1 MLRWPGLLLVV
12 AALLSLLLHLGSIF
26 NEQIYAWLTQQ
37 PYTTSELKKVT
48 QKLSDI
54 AQAEDARPDSL
65 KGIKPADHQL
75 VYLHR
80 GPVLQKKA
88 LEKPVVLAS
97 KKSPAKIAASSAP
110 AAEQVASSVVAHT
123 ASEPVKEVVV
133 ATVASSVKPM
143 ALIASQVLEEELPP
157 LKESPL
163 VTEQTYP
170 AAVEITYAYGIFP
183 IRMSWNAVNG
193 QYSLKLR
200 GALFSKS
207 RTFVSDGE
215 VGQKG
220 VIPHRFAD
228 YRDGKLVNEALFN
241 WDDKQVTIKDGGSSK
256 VEELKAGDQDIFS
269 AAFQLALQG
278 SRMKDFTFTVASGR
292 KIYKDVP
299 FEISGQAS
307 LRLGDKQIEAILLRG
322 RFEDRTFDFWLAPQ
336 WHNMPVRMTLSLGSE
351 GSFDIWAN
359 DIKINGEMVLEPPS
373 NSHNSNSNRMMR
385 R

>member
-12 AALLSLLLHLGSIF
+12 AALLSLLLHLGWIF

-37 PYTTSELKKVT
+37 PYTSSELKKVT
-48 QKLSDI
+48 QKLRDI
-54 AQAEDARPDSL
+54 GQAEDARPDGL
-65 KGIKPADHQL
+65 KGIKPVDHQL

-80 GPVLQKKA
+80 GPVLQQKD
-88 LEKPVVLAS
+88 LEKPVVLAA
-97 KKSPAKIAASSAP
+97 KKSPAKIAASRASAV
-110 AAEQVASSVVAHT
+110 EQVASSVVAQ
-123 ASEPVKEVVV
+123 AANEPVKEVV
-133 ATVASSVKPM
+133 ATAASSVKPM
-143 ALIASQVLEEELPP
+143 TLIASPVLEQELPP
-157 LKESPL
+157 PKESPL
-163 VTEQTYP
+163 VTELSYP

-183 IRMSWNAVNG
+183 IRMSWKAENG

-207 RTFVSDGE
+207 RSFVSDGE

-228 YRDGKLVNEALFN
+228 YRDGKLVNEAVFN
-241 WDDKQVTIKDGGSSK
+241 WDDKQVSIKDGGTIK

>member
-1 MLRWPGLLLVV
+1 MLRWPGLLLGI

-37 PYTTSELKKVT
+37 PYTESELKKVT

-54 AQAEDARPDSL
+54 AEADDARPAGL
-65 KGIKPADHQL
+65 KGIKPVDHQV

-80 GPVLQKKA
+80 GPVQQVP
-88 LEKPVVLAS
+88 EKPVVRVA
-97 KKSPAKIAASSAP
+97 KKSPTKITASRASAV
-110 AAEQVASSVVAHT
+110 EQVVSSVVAHA
-123 ASEPVKEVVV
+123 ASEVAKEVVE
-133 ATVASSVKPM
+133 ATVASSVKPV
-143 ALIASQVLEEELPP
+143 ALIASPVLEEELPP

-170 AAVEITYAYGIFP
+170 AEVEITYAYGIFP
-183 IRMSWNAVNG
+183 IRMSWQAVNG
-193 QYSLKLR
+193 HYSLRLR

-207 RTFVSDGE
+207 RAFVSDGE

-228 YRDGKLVNEALFN
+228 YRDEKLINEAVFN

-256 VEELKAGDQDIFS
+256 VEALKAGDQDIFS

>member
-1 MLRWPGLLLVV
+1 MLRWPGLLLGI

-37 PYTTSELKKVT
+37 PFTSSDLKKVT

-54 AQAEDARPDSL
+54 GQLDDARPVGL

-80 GPVLQKKA
+80 GPVLQEKV
-88 LEKPVVLAS
+88 LEKPVVLAV
-97 KKSPAKIAASSAP
+97 KKSLAKMAASRVP
-110 AAEQVASSVVAHT
+110 AV
-123 ASEPVKEVVV
+123 EPAKEVVV

-143 ALIASQVLEEELPP
+143 ALIASPVLEEELPP

-170 AAVEITYAYGIFP
+170 AEVEITYAYGMFP
-183 IRMSWNAVNG
+183 IRMSWKAENG

-207 RTFVSDGE
+207 RAFVSDGE
-215 VGQKG
+215 VGKKG

-228 YRDGKLVNEALFN
+228 YRDEKLINEALFN

-373 NSHNSNSNRMMR
+373 SSRNSNPNRMMR

>member
-1 MLRWPGLLLVV
+1 MLRWPGLLLVS
-12 AALLSLLLHLGSIF
+12 AALLSLLLHLASIF
-26 NEQIYAWLTQQ
+26 SEQLYAWATQQ
-37 PYTTSELKKVT
+37 PYTESELKKVT
-48 QKLSDI
+48 QKLSDV
-54 AQAEDARPDSL
+54 AQAEEARPEGL
-65 KGIKPADHQL
+65 KGVKPAEHQL
-75 VYLHR
+75 VFLHK
-80 GPVLQKKA
+80 GPLISEKPPA
-88 LEKPVVLAS
+88 PKPVVKVKKTSPVKVAASRVLAVAS
-97 KKSPAKIAASSAP
+97 QASAVLAEKPIIFASAASSVAP
-110 AAEQVASSVVAHT
+110 APLLASA
-123 ASEPVKEVVV
+123 PEV
-133 ATVASSVKPM
+133 
-143 ALIASQVLEEELPP
+143 EEVLPP

-163 VTEQTYP
+163 TAEQTYP
-170 AAVEITYAYGIFP
+170 TQVEITYAYGIFP
-183 IRMSWNAVNG
+183 IRMSWKAENG
-193 QYSLKLR
+193 RYALKLR

-207 RTFVSDGE
+207 RTFVSEGD
-215 VGQKG
+215 VGQQG
-220 VIPHRFAD
+220 VIPQRFAD
-228 YRDGKLVNEALFN
+228 YRDEKLINEAVFN
-241 WDDKQVTIKDGGSSK
+241 WDEKKVTIKDGGTTK

-359 DIKINGEMVLEPPS
+359 DIKINGEMVLEPQS
-373 NSHNSNSNRMMR
+373 NNHNSNSNRMMR

>member
-1 MLRWPGLLLVV
+1 MLRWPGLLLGI

-37 PYTTSELKKVT
+37 PYTESELKKVT

-54 AQAEDARPDSL
+54 AQADDARPAGL
-65 KGIKPADHQL
+65 KGVKPADHQV
-75 VYLHR
+75 VYLHH
-80 GPVLQKKA
+80 GPVLHKKTA
-88 LEKPVVLAS
+88 EKPVVLAA
-97 KKSPAKIAASSAP
+97 KKSPVRM
-110 AAEQVASSVVAHT
+110 VASSPAAAERIASSVAVA
-123 ASEPVKEVVV
+123 ASEVVKEVPQ
-133 ATVASSVKPM
+133 ASAASSVKPVVV
-143 ALIASQVLEEELPP
+143 IASAVVEEELPP

-163 VTEQTYP
+163 VAEQTYP

-183 IRMSWNAVNG
+183 IRMSWKAENG
-193 QYSLKLR
+193 HYSLKLR

-207 RTFVSDGE
+207 RTFISDGE

-228 YRDGKLVNEALFN
+228 YRDEKLINEALFN
-241 WDDKQVTIKDGGSSK
+241 WDDMQVTIKDGGSSK
-256 VEELKAGDQDIFS
+256 VEALKAGDQDIFS

-307 LRLGDKQIEAILLRG
+307 LRLGDRQIEAILLRG

>member
-1 MLRWPGLLLVV
+1 MLRWPGLLLII
-12 AALLSLLLHLGSIF
+12 AAMLSLLLHLGSIF

-37 PYTTSELKKVT
+37 PYVESKLKKVT

-54 AQAEDARPDSL
+54 AQADDARPAGL

-80 GPVLQKKA
+80 GPVLQKKTV
-88 LEKPVVLAS
+88 EKPVVLA
-97 KKSPAKIAASSAP
+97 KKSPVKIAASSPP
-110 AAEQVASSVVAHT
+110 AIEQVASSVEAHV
-123 ASEPVKEVVV
+123 ASEVAKEVVV
-133 ATVASSVKPM
+133 AVVASSVKPI
-143 ALIASQVLEEELPP
+143 ALIASPVLEEELPP

-170 AAVEITYAYGIFP
+170 AEVEITYAYGIFP
-183 IRMSWNAVNG
+183 IRMNWKAENG
-193 QYSLKLR
+193 HYSLKLR

-207 RTFVSDGE
+207 RTFISDGE

-228 YRDGKLVNEALFN
+228 YRDEKLINEALFN
-241 WDDKQVTIKDGGSSK
+241 WDDKQVTIIDGGNSK
-256 VEELKAGDQDIFS
+256 VEDLKAGDQDIFS

-292 KIYKDVP
+292 KVYKDVP

-307 LRLGDKQIEAILLRG
+307 LRLGEKQIEAILLRG

-359 DIKINGEMVLEPPS
+359 DIKINGEMVLEPQSGNP
-373 NSHNSNSNRMMR
+373 NSNSNRMMR